1 MNRKLQ
7 ILKNTA
13 GNYFITVTLVNIV
26 IFLLGTIFR
35 PDERFGYEAYLSP
48 LIYAAVA
55 FIPLLAFSLLSS
67 GRELTMKQ
75 MLLRH
80 ILEIIALEVILIF
93 FGFGTES
100 LTAENIPLI
109 AAFALSVLSVYALVT
124 LISWVLDLRTARLIN
139 NDLEQFRSRH
149 PEQ

>member
-13 GNYFITVTLVNIV
+13 GNYFITVTLVNVV

-35 PDERFGYEAYLSP
+35 PHERFGYEAFLSP

-55 FIPLLAFSLLSS
+55 FVPILAFSLLTS

-75 MLLRH
+75 MLVRH
-80 ILEIIALEVILIF
+80 ILEIIALEVILII

-109 AAFALSVLSVYALVT
+109 TAFALSVLCVYALVT
-124 LISWVLDLRTARLIN
+124 LISWVLDLRTARRIN
-139 NDLEQFRSRH
+139 SDLELFRSRH